1 MDVAIFPKGFFIIL
15 FLQFST
21 IHSSD
26 SNQKYLAEHKLR
38 EKLLKDYEKLSIPTK
53 FNKSLEVKFN
63 IVINNAELNYEASQM
78 LFSTWIVLIWIDDR
92 LNWSPSNF
100 SNLETI
106 IMSYQ
111 DIWRP
116 DILPYNNIDVISEND
131 YQKYTNCR
139 VDYNGTVILVQPSQY
154 NIHCDMDM
162 KYWPYDE
169 QTSTLRLGSWVQ
181 SGNVLNLTTD
191 EKRTIETHSLHSE
204 WDITNVIPKRNIQIY
219 PCCPEEIYIDIS
231 YNITIKRRTHP
242 YKSVIYIPALC
253 NAVFNL
259 VVFWMPYD
267 QYGKIIVN
275 LLNALLVTVFTLIIY
290 SKIPIILS
298 SIPIIVIYYTYC
310 LGLTAATTI
319 ISLVAKRITMIN
331 EPLPHNLTQF
341 LRFSHLKYLGIETN
355 DSFAENHI
363 LCGNEDINI
372 QVNYFNERQKL
383 ALVID
388 RFCFTLFIMFY
399 FLMFINFIV

>member
-242 YKSVIYIPALC
+242 YKSVIYIPAL
-253 NAVFNL
+253 F
-259 VVFWMPYD
+259 
-267 QYGKIIVN
+267 
-275 LLNALLVTVFTLIIY
+275 
-290 SKIPIILS
+290 
-298 SIPIIVIYYTYC
+298 IYYTYC